1 MSLKESETL
10 ELKTSTSELEE
21 AVKSI
26 VAILNKHGNGELY
39 FGVTDNGKIV
49 GQDIGSRTLR
59 DVSKTLSE
67 DIEPKIYPKVEE
79 INLEGRSCIKVSF
92 QGIAAPYFA
101 KGRAYLR
108 VGEEDRQ
115 VSARELEG
123 LFEKKNKEVYRW
135 DNKKCENAT
144 FSDISEQKV
153 RRFVREAGLRF
164 DSKESALRKLG
175 LMENNIILNTA
186 VLLFGKKPQE
196 FFPNAKMRGAVF
208 LNGGSIL
215 DMKDF
220 EGDLFYL
227 IEEAQKYVI
236 QNIRIGERIEGL
248 RRIDVPEIDAGALR
262 EAIINAFC
270 HRDYNQYG
278 SVDIAIYPNQVEI
291 RSPGKLYGGLTVKR
305 ITQEHVSERRNELIA
320 GLLHRIHMVERWG
333 RGIEKILL
341 AEPNTKF
348 IEIGRQFKTVFPR
361 KPTPQK
367 TPQKTPQITE
377 LERRVLDE
385 IERKPGISRNEIAD
399 VLNLSPETI
408 KEYIER
414 LKDKGVLRRV
424 GPDKGGHWE
433 VLREG

>member
-39 FGVTDNGKIV
+39 FGVTDNGNIV
-49 GQDIGSRTLR
+49 GQDIGSKTLR

-79 INLEGRSCIKVSF
+79 INLEGSSCIKVSF

-123 LFEKKNKEVYRW
+123 LFEKKNKELYRW

-144 FSDISEQKV
+144 LSDISEQKI

-248 RRIDVPEIDAGALR
+248 RRIDVPEINAGALR

-291 RSPGKLYGGLTVKR
+291 RSPGKLYGGLTVK
-305 ITQEHVSERRNELIA
+305 
-320 GLLHRIHMVERWG
+320 
-333 RGIEKILL
+333 K
-341 AEPNTKF
+341 
-348 IEIGRQFKTVFPR
+348 
-361 KPTPQK
+361 
-367 TPQKTPQITE
+367 
-377 LERRVLDE
+377 
-385 IERKPGISRNEIAD
+385 
-399 VLNLSPETI
+399 
-408 KEYIER
+408 
-414 LKDKGVLRRV
+414 
-424 GPDKGGHWE
+424 
-433 VLREG
+433 